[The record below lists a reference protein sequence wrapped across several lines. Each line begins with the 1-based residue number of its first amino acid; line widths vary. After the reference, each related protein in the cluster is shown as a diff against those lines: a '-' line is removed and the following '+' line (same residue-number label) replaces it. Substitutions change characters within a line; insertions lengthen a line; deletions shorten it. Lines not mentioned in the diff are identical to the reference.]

1 MTRKPRGP
9 FKPTNTLN
17 QLGPSANT
25 LATYTSRGHNVS
37 GGSNKRQKTS
47 HVPLE
52 DAADDTSDDN
62 WFNRD
67 LQSQSSVGIR
77 RQSSAISINSQENPS
92 QKSDFFGYD
101 AARNVHGILNQTK
114 KKGRKPKAGT
124 VQHSSPHQQGAKTDP
139 VPVDDDD
146 DVHLP
151 GEKHTEPRSKHY
163 TAIARRS
170 RSPTLQEK
178 FVRDD
183 SGPDLVHEDRQPPSK
198 IRNKMQSASNTSRI
212 TQPPPVVAEL
222 SEDELS
228 REPAVQ
234 PPARKNRNTARSPSP
249 NAITSTFFPTMN
261 KGKKA
266 EDREKLI
273 LHVSSL
279 RMMAGNWENLDLIYS
294 WANKVMQFTKNGEM
308 FSNNGGIIQVS
319 SKHATRVTCDLK
331 CSTAVILTGSNG
343 GISRGRILFDFDT
356 MDERDTFL
364 EAVAHMNS
372 RVLPQELKP

>member
-1 MTRKPRGP
+1 MTRKPRGS

-17 QLGPSANT
+17 QSGPGANT
-25 LATYTSRGHNVS
+25 LATSTSRGHNVS
-37 GGSNKRQKTS
+37 AGSNKRQKTS
-47 HVPLE
+47 HAFLE
-52 DAADDTSDDN
+52 DAADDKSDDQ
-62 WFNRD
+62 WFDRD
-67 LQSQSSVGIR
+67 LQEQSSVDIR
-77 RQSSAISINSQENPS
+77 RQPSVISLNSQETPS

-114 KKGRKPKAGT
+114 KKGRKPKAGA
-124 VQHSSPHQQGAKTDP
+124 VQHSSPQHGASTNP
-139 VPVDDDD
+139 VSVDDDD
-146 DVHLP
+146 DDVRCPDEQHNTP
-151 GEKHTEPRSKHY
+151 HFSTHRTAQGMPRESSL
-163 TAIARRS
+163 A
-170 RSPTLQEK
+170 EM

-183 SGPDLVHEDRQPPSK
+183 EAPDLVQETYQAPAK
-198 IRNKMQSASNTSRI
+198 IRNKMQSASNTSR
-212 TQPPPVVAEL
+212 TTLPPQSVEDS
-222 SEDELS
+222 SEDELL

-234 PPARKNRNTARSPSP
+234 PSVRKNRNTARSPSP
-249 NAITSTFFPTMN
+249 NAITSTFFPTTN

-266 EDREKLI
+266 EDRENLI